1 MKNVFKK
8 TTKGILMV
16 ALLATVS
23 GFADEA
29 KILVDKGSKK
39 TALILNDVKKGNQIS
54 IKDENG
60 IILYSELVETTGT
73 YKKGFDLE
81 ALPDGNY
88 FFLVE
93 KDLEYNTIPFSV
105 EGSKVV
111 FNKEKEAKFFKPF
124 TRKEN
129 DMVYITKFSPKN
141 ETVSIS
147 IYADHNNGLQ
157 LRHTEK
163 IVDEQVLERAY
174 KLEKGNYKIVINSNN
189 KEYTTFI
196 NN

>member
-1 MKNVFKK
+1 
-8 TTKGILMV
+8 
-16 ALLATVS
+16 
-23 GFADEA
+23 
-29 KILVDKGSKK
+29 
-39 TALILNDVKKGNQIS
+39 
-54 IKDENG
+54 
-60 IILYSELVETTGT
+60 
-73 YKKGFDLE
+73 
-81 ALPDGNY
+81 
-88 FFLVE
+88 
-93 KDLEYNTIPFSV
+93 
-105 EGSKVV
+105 
-111 FNKEKEAKFFKPF
+111 
-124 TRKEN
+124 
-129 DMVYITKFSPKN
+129 MVYITKFSPKN